1 MLLLPRAAAPET
13 STPLAYSGGMNPLVF
28 AAALPAGPVTPVTGL
43 LPPWLDPNE
52 FLRNPALAPWAVAI
66 VCVFLFIETGLLVG
80 FFLPGD
86 SLLFTAGLLVSTGTI
101 QVNILL
107 LAAAAF
113 VAAFAGDQ
121 TGYLIGRK
129 AGPSVFNK
137 PESRLLRGEYVEKA
151 HAFFEKYGRRSV
163 VLARFVPIVRTF
175 LPVTAGVARM
185 RYRSFILYNAAGAL
199 LWGVG
204 VTLLGYWLGH
214 FDWIGANI
222 DLIFIII
229 VLASF
234 VPIGVEL
241 VKNRRKQKQE
251 FPDRQGGVS

>member
-1 MLLLPRAAAPET
+1 MGAMVSL
-13 STPLAYSGGMNPLVF
+13 
-28 AAALPAGPVTPVTGL
+28 ALPAGLMSRPVTGL

-52 FLRNPALAPWAVAI
+52 FLRDPALAPWVI
-66 VCVFLFIETGLLVG
+66 GVVCVFLFIETGLLVG

-86 SLLFTAGLLVSTGTI
+86 SLLFTAGLLVATGTI

-107 LAAAAF
+107 LATAAF

-129 AGPSVFNK
+129 AGPSVFRN
-137 PESRLLRGEYVEKA
+137 EDSRFLKRRYVDQA
-151 HAFFEKYGRRSV
+151 HEFFEKYGRRSV
-163 VLARFVPIVRTF
+163 VLARFVPVVRTF

-185 RYRSFILYNAAGAL
+185 GYRSFFAFNAIGAF

-204 VTLLGYWLGH
+204 VTLLGFWLGRYE
-214 FDWIGANI
+214 WIGSNI
-222 DLIFIII
+222 DLIFIMI
-229 VLASF
+229 VVLSF

-241 VKNRRKQKQE
+241 LKSRRQKTAD
-251 FPDRQGGVS
+251 PGRQPENS

>member
-1 MLLLPRAAAPET
+1 MGAMVSL
-13 STPLAYSGGMNPLVF
+13 
-28 AAALPAGPVTPVTGL
+28 ALPAGLMSRPVTGL

-52 FLRNPALAPWAVAI
+52 FLRDPALAPWVI
-66 VCVFLFIETGLLVG
+66 GVVCVFLFIETGLLVG

-86 SLLFTAGLLVSTGTI
+86 SLLFTAGLLVATGTI

-107 LAAAAF
+107 LATAAF

-129 AGPSVFNK
+129 AGPSVFRN
-137 PESRLLRGEYVEKA
+137 EDSRFLKRRYVDQA
-151 HAFFEKYGRRSV
+151 HEFFEKYGRRSV
-163 VLARFVPIVRTF
+163 VLARFVPVVRTF

-185 RYRSFILYNAAGAL
+185 GYRSFLAFNAIGAF

-204 VTLLGYWLGH
+204 VTLLGFWLGRYE
-214 FDWIGANI
+214 WIGSNI
-222 DLIFIII
+222 DLIFIMI
-229 VLASF
+229 VVLSF

-241 VKNRRKQKQE
+241 LKSRRQKTAD
-251 FPDRQGGVS
+251 PGRQPENS